1 MSCDN
6 KTSMIETLE
15 GLAILC
21 RCTFLYSD
29 IIQDVDFFS
38 IEWVNK
44 VVIFFSF
51 FLGGGGLGAN
61 NKDVI
66 WYLFNTKCDNK
77 DSISFR
83 LPYILQWTRVQNT
96 LNFMPLLK
104 K

>member
-15 GLAILC
+15 GLAIL
-21 RCTFLYSD
+21 TFLYSD
-29 IIQDVDFFS
+29 IIQEVDFFS
-38 IEWVNK
+38 IKWVNK
-44 VVIFFSF
+44 VVIFFF
-51 FLGGGGLGAN
+51 FFWVEGGLGAN

>member
-15 GLAILC
+15 GLAIL
-21 RCTFLYSD
+21 TFLYSD

-44 VVIFFSF
+44 VVIFLF
-51 FLGGGGLGAN
+51 FGWRVGAN

>member
-15 GLAILC
+15 GLAIL
-21 RCTFLYSD
+21 TFLYSD
-29 IIQDVDFFS
+29 IIQVVDFFS
-38 IEWVNK
+38 FEWVK
-44 VVIFFSF
+44 IVVIFLFF
-51 FLGGGGLGAN
+51 FLVKGLGDN
-61 NKDVI
+61 NNDVI
-66 WYLFNTKCDNK
+66 GYLFNTKCDNK